1 MSTIID
7 AVEERAFRP
16 ALVFQKQ
23 WALAPML
30 FT

>member
-7 AVEERAFRP
+7 AVEERVFRP

-23 WALAPML
+23 WALAL
-30 FT
+30 VAS